1 VRPDELSSLQ
11 IDALRELG
19 SIGAGHAATALSDV
33 IGSTVDITV
42 PEASIVRVTGLPDL
56 FGGPEAPVGAVLSR
70 LLGDVRGSIMFIA
83 PQESFVALRDLARG
97 SSGGPIDLAPP
108 AEQGLASQAGATLIG
123 AYASAIAEMAGVVMI
138 PAPPAFAYDM
148 LGALLDAIAVDV
160 GMRSDVAL
168 LVLTTLSALGA
179 IIESAVLFH
188 PDEDGLD
195 ALLNGLGIG

>member
-19 SIGAGHAATALSDV
+19 SIGAGHAATALSEV
-33 IGSTVDITV
+33 IGMTVDITV
-42 PEASIVRVTGLPDL
+42 PKASIVRVTALPEL

-70 LLGDVRGSIMFIA
+70 LFGDVRGSIMFVA
-83 PQESFVALRDLARG
+83 PRESFVALRDLIRG
-97 SSGGPIDLAPP
+97 SSGGPADLTEP
-108 AEQGLASQAGATLIG
+108 AEQGLALQAGATLIG
-123 AYASAIAEMAGVVMI
+123 AYAGAIAQMADVVMM
-138 PAPPAFAYDM
+138 PAPPAFAFDM

-168 LVLTTLSALGA
+168 LVLTTLSALGTV
-179 IIESAVLFH
+179 IESAVLFL

-195 ALLNGLGIG
+195 ALLSGLGIG